1 MKGGTT
7 CLSDI
12 VFVFPQI
19 PCLFGFWLAV
29 SGVEQHVQIDSSNL
43 TAGSSGNSFIRMH
56 YIVYVTTKDE
66 GKFWNTVLNHLQL
79 KMEL

>member
-12 VFVFPQI
+12 AFVSPQI
-19 PCLFGFWLAV
+19 PCLFVFWLAV
-29 SGVEQHVQIDSSNL
+29 SGVEQNVQIDMEIL
-43 TAGSSGNSFIRMH
+43 FIRMH
-56 YIVYVTTKDE
+56 YIVNVTAKDE
-66 GKFWNTVLNHLQL
+66 RKFWNTVLNHLQL